1 MSSRNAYLSAEE
13 REKASLVSKVMR
25 ETALRLE
32 AGEPIRTVTDVAKSD
47 LTNAGYA
54 VDYVE
59 ARRADTLAPFGMETA
74 PVGATGRVLVAARLG
89 KTRLIDNMGFQR
101 K

>member
-1 MSSRNAYLSAEE
+1 MATAATREDLE
-13 REKASLVSKVMR
+13 REVRDAIAFHLQG
-25 ETALRLE
+25 LQE
-32 AGEPIRTVTDVAKSD
+32 AGEPIRAVTDVAKSD
-47 LTNAGYA
+47 LAAAGYA

-59 ARRADTLAPFGMETA
+59 ARRADTLAPFGMESA